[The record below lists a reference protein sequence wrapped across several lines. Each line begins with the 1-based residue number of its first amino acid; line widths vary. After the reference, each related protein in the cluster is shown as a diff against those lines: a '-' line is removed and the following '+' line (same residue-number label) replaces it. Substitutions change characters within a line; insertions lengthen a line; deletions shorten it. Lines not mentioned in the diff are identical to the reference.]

1 MRPRSPGC
9 SSPEYEKGML
19 CCGLPGGI
27 TSLHDNHATLKRPI
41 SCFKIERFLIF
52 NKCLPEIG
60 LRVRLSTPCH
70 LSLKEQTS
78 NIKVDSGIR
87 SWGGVPE
94 AGNKDGSAHLLCQFM
109 QHSGSAGHTL
119 RGPLQLP
126 LTTSSLSGYM
136 VQQPQSVES
145 KHPQGHQVTLEH
157 KVPQMTDFVA
167 VKSENWQSW
176 MRGAEILGGNKGEW
190 LMIRRSWLIGD
201 AGR

>member
-9 SSPEYEKGML
+9 SSPEDEKGML

-60 LRVRLSTPCH
+60 VRVRLSTPCH
-70 LSLKEQTS
+70 LSLKKTS

-109 QHSGSAGHTL
+109 QRSGSAGHTL
-119 RGPLQLP
+119 RGPLHLP
-126 LTTSSLSGYM
+126 WRPLHYPAIWCNSHNPWNPNIPKDIKSLWNTRS
-136 VQQPQSVES
+136 
-145 KHPQGHQVTLEH
+145 H
-157 KVPQMTDFVA
+157 K
-167 VKSENWQSW
+167 
-176 MRGAEILGGNKGEW
+176 
-190 LMIRRSWLIGD
+190 WLILWRSNLKIDNHECEGLKY
-201 AGR
+201 